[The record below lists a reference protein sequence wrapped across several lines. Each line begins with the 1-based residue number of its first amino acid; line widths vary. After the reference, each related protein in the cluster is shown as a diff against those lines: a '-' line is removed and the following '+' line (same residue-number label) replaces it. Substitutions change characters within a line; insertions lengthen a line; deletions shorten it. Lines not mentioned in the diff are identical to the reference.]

1 MNRTEKQEKV
11 ASLVEKFNEGKHLY
25 FVDISGLNA
34 QQSSDLRRTCF
45 NQDIELMMVKNTF
58 IQKALEQ
65 VEGEHNEII
74 DTLKGSTSIMFSE
87 VGNKPAKLIKEF
99 RKGADKPILKCAYVE
114 QTVYVGD
121 EQLQALVAIKS
132 REELIGDV
140 LTLLQSPATNLMS
153 ALQSGGNNITGV
165 LKTLQNK

>member
-1 MNRTEKQEKV
+1 MNRTEKQAKV
-11 ASLVEKFNEGKHLY
+11 ASLVDKFNEGKHLY

-58 IQKALEQ
+58 IKKAFDQ
-65 VEGEHNEII
+65 IEGDQSEIT
-74 DTLKGSTSIMFSE
+74 DELTGSTSIMFSE

-114 QTVYVGD
+114 ETVYVGD
-121 EQLQALVAIKS
+121 DQLKSLVAIKS
-132 REELIGDV
+132 KEELIGDV

-165 LKTLQNK
+165 LKTLSNK